1 MRLLGLDP
9 GLRHTGWGV
18 VDVVGNRLSHVAA
31 GVVHSRAGETL
42 ATRLV
47 DLFRQ
52 LNGVLDRYAP
62 DEAAVEETFV
72 NKNPASTLKLG
83 VARGVVLLAP
93 AERGIPVFEYSANLI
108 KKSVVGVGHADKQQ
122 IEMMV
127 RRLLPGAAIEA
138 SDAADALAVA
148 ICHAH
153 HAQTQRA
160 WGQTLSP
167 TGRGRDPRQREGEGV
182 APLRDASA
190 HGLTAAA
197 PSPRPSPRRGE
208 GDGIADARQQTNPA
222 RAATT
227 LSPAGRGKGEGVVGA
242 DTAPAI
248 PLTPT
253 LSPRGEGDLA
263 ADAQRKPTLA
273 EAERARRLRRDSTD
287 VETLLWCR
295 LRNRQLEKAKFRR
308 QEPILGFT
316 ADFVCHEQRLIVELD
331 GGQHTLRS
339 DKDAQRTRLLEQA
352 GFRVLRFW
360 NNDVVENIDGVLE
373 AIRSSLTTTVGDS
386 R

>member
-1 MRLLGLDP
+1 
-9 GLRHTGWGV
+9 V
-18 VDVVGNRLSHVAA
+18 VDVAGNRLSHVAA
-31 GVVHSRAGETL
+31 GVVHSRNGEKL

-127 RRLLPGAAIEA
+127 RRLLPGVTIDAA
-138 SDAADALAVA
+138 DAADALAVA

-160 WGQTLSP
+160 WSAGQSLPSGKESLAP
-167 TGRGRDPRQREGEGV
+167 AGRGRGPRQREGEGV
-182 APLRDASA
+182 APHPNASA
-190 HGLTAAA
+190 RDLSTAA
-197 PSPRPSPRRGE
+197 PSPRPSPRGGE
-208 GDGIADARQQTNPA
+208 GE
-222 RAATT
+222 
-227 LSPAGRGKGEGVVGA
+227 AGAERK
-242 DTAPAI
+242 
-248 PLTPT
+248 
-253 LSPRGEGDLA
+253 
-263 ADAQRKPTLA
+263 RKPSDA
-273 EAERARRLRRDSTD
+273 ETSQARRLRRDATD
-287 VETLLWCR
+287 VEALLWRR
-295 LRNRQLEKAKFRR
+295 LRDRQLADAKFRR

-316 ADFVCHEQRLIVELD
+316 ADFVCHERQLIIELD
-331 GGQHTLRS
+331 GGQHASKTE
-339 DKDAQRTRLLEQA
+339 DDARRTRMLEQA

-360 NNDVVENIDGVLE
+360 NNDVADNIDGVLE
-373 AIRSSLTTTVGDS
+373 AIHQSLNPAAGAG